1 MTEATCEKTLPRRC
15 KATIRIIRTTLILEI
30 YDRLE
35 NSSERTGKPGFG
47 ARRNKQRTRASQSG
61 NCEGRACTPQTS
73 GCGLFHQ
80 PRFLLSRNRGRRKR
94 DLAQAAAKT
103 AAEHGASWKR
113 RQDRDARARF
123 HRLGRRPPIALQTL
137 EAEMRRRRFGQGWR
151 NHHPGRP
158 SSAPGGNPQEGGVF
172 TDKIKGRSEASET
185 NSLCLRSCYRF
196 HGGIK
201 RGRWQRTVCRRLC
214 LFRQT
219 RTSNKTN

>member
-1 MTEATCEKTLPRRC
+1 MGSSKNQNSQSHPY
-15 KATIRIIRTTLILEI
+15 IRKI

-47 ARRNKQRTRASQSG
+47 ARKNKQRTRASQSG
-61 NCEGRACTPQTS
+61 NCEGRACTPQTP
-73 GCGLFHQ
+73 GRGLFHQ
-80 PRFLLSRNRGRRKR
+80 PRLLLSRSRGRGKR

-123 HRLGRRPPIALQTL
+123 HRFDRRPPIALQTL

-151 NHHPGRP
+151 NHHSGRP
-158 SSAPGGNPQEGGVF
+158 SSASGGNPQEGGVF
-172 TDKIKGRSEASET
+172 TDKIKGCSEVGET
-185 NSLCLRSCYRF
+185 NSLCKRPCCRF
-196 HGGIK
+196 CGEIK

-214 LFRQT
+214 LFRQA